1 MAPMASCE
9 PTSDEAE
16 MWGTGRYNFIIANAE
31 GDMKQPRFPDTFDW
45 HGCEAVQFD
54 PAKLGG
60 RATVG
65 NTRMDADGILINF
78 ESGLSVDEIV
88 ESFGVERRA
97 VEQILAFAAS
107 RQLQRTA

>member
-1 MAPMASCE
+1 VEKM
-9 PTSDEAE
+9 
-16 MWGTGRYNFIIANAE
+16 
-31 GDMKQPRFPDTFDW
+31 RFPDKFDW
-45 HGCEAVQFD
+45 HGCEAVEFD

-65 NTRMDADGILINF
+65 NTRMDADGVLINF

-107 RQLQRTA
+107 RQLQETA